1 MIGTAMRAA
10 AAGATPPTWHTAFP
24 WAHSW
29 LADDLT
35 AGTVAAWPSG
45 SSAASADQATG
56 TKQPTQSATSGAN
69 SQPGVT
75 FDGVDDYLQAAFTT
89 IAQPNSIVVI
99 GRHHG
104 DQFDSGTAFLV
115 DSAQSTN
122 RQLIGISSLTAWSQF
137 AGTLQTGGTPDTS
150 AHTFTGFYN
159 GASSVLEIDGASVI
173 AANCGS
179 QSLGNGL
186 TMAARYD
193 GAVVISH
200 VTLSAVGVYSGG
212 DARSNGAW
220 SGLVSLVASKW
231 ALTL

>member
-1 MIGTAMRAA
+1 MRSA
-10 AAGATPPTWHTAFP
+10 AAGAAVTWHTAFP

-35 AGTVAAWPSG
+35 AGAVASWVSG
-45 SSAASADQATG
+45 TSAASAAQATG

-75 FDGVDDYLQAAFTT
+75 FDGVDDFLQASFTT
-89 IAQPNSIVVI
+89 IAQPNTIVVI
-99 GRHHG
+99 GSHHG
-104 DQFDSGTAFLV
+104 DQFDSATAFFV

-122 RQLIGISSLTAWSQF
+122 RQIIGTSSGAWSHF
-137 AGTLQTGGTPDTS
+137 AGSLQTAGTIDTS